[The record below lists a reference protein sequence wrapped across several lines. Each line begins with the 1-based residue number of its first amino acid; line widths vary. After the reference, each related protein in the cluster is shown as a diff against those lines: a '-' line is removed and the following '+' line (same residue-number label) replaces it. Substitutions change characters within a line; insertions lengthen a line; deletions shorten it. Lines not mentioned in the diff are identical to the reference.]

1 MFTIQS
7 MQCPKMIEW
16 KLPLSL
22 LSLPPGFPLLSCPV
36 CAGTFQ
42 STTCWCCILNRWV
55 AKPPGLCFKPTK
67 MLRGACFTACR
78 VSCIS
83 ETVSLF
89 NKCFQLHPCCSMY
102 QNFIPFESWVI
113 FHHTDGPHCVYPLTC
128 WCTLASNFGWRGL
141 MLLWTWVCKYLFG
154 STGFCFFLVSS
165 RFPSPPP
172 LPGSW

>member
-1 MFTIQS
+1 

-154 STGFCFFLVSS
+154 STGFCFF
-165 RFPSPPP
+165 
-172 LPGSW
+172 